1 MVRGDAMFAILQ
13 ISDSN
18 TIFRKPKIQSQR
30 IDLPS
35 SDAFFTVTAEKH
47 LGKIPWKK
55 LEKCLG
61 ILKNNMIL
69 PYGMTIP
76 DGINITA
83 FTPEVLPQLLLMN
96 SATDY
101 IRKHKLHFQSKS
113 LTVFDEKTIYQSYI
127 EKLLPCFKNIK
138 IITGYPEAYEDLS
151 CSLLENYGF
160 SLIVSREEVY
170 TDDVIITHKCQV
182 PIYYEGTVFTND
194 RKYLMNSTVCSGSE
208 IDLPYSYESLRP
220 VNTDKILFSSALYEK
235 CKEISLGK
243 LQYKD
248 FGC

>member
-1 MVRGDAMFAILQ
+1 MFAILQ
-13 ISDSN
+13 ISDNN
-18 TIFRKPKIQSQR
+18 TFLRQPKIQSQR
-30 IDLPS
+30 FDLPS
-35 SDAFFTVTAEKH
+35 GDAFFTVTAEKH

-61 ILKNNMIL
+61 ILKNNIL
-69 PYGMTIP
+69 VPDDIIIP
-76 DGINITA
+76 KDIKITA
-83 FTPEVLPQLLLMN
+83 FKGEIYPRLLLIN
-96 SATDY
+96 SATEY
-101 IRKHKLHFQSKS
+101 ITKHKLHFQSKS
-113 LTVFDEKTIYQSYI
+113 LTVFDEKAIYQSYI

-235 CKEISLGK
+235 CKERSLGK